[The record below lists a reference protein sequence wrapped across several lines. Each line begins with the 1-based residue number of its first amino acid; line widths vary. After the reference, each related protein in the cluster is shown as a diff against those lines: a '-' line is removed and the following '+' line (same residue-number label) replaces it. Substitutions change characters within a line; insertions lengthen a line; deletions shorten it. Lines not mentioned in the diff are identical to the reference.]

1 MHRRHRRRLQDLVTA
16 IRHGCTLENAGT
28 RLFPNGERHLR
39 PLRTLARLYPPELLA
54 ASAAIAERCQFDL
67 GQLHYQYPAELVPAG
82 SSASAHLRALTEA
95 GAGARWPQGVPPAGA
110 GLLAKELRLIADL
123 GDEHFFLTVH
133 DVVDFARPRGIL
145 CQGRGSA
152 ANSAVCYALGITE
165 VDPARMNLLV
175 ERFISRERREPPDI
189 DVDFEHERR
198 EEVIQYIYAK
208 YGRERTALAATVVTY
223 RSRSAR
229 RDVERALGITAAGQ
243 RAALAARL
251 TAHRRR
257 LSRHPSPHVCGVLI
271 SRGP

>member
-1 MHRRHRRRLQDLVTA
+1 MQRGPA
-16 IRHGCTLENAGT
+16 AGAAGT
-28 RLFPNGERHLR
+28 GPARLLGALPAHHPLTPPRRQG
-39 PLRTLARLYPPELLA
+39 PLRAHALGPRVRSRSLPA

-95 GAGARWPQGVPPAGA
+95 GAGARWPQGVPPAVA
-110 GLLAKELRLIADL
+110 VLLEKELRLIADL
-123 GDEHFFLTVH
+123 EYEHFFLTVH
-133 DVVDFARPRGIL
+133 DVVDFARQRGIL

-189 DVDFEHERR
+189 DFDFEHERR
-198 EEVIQYIYAK
+198 EEGIQCTYAK

-223 RSRSAR
+223 
-229 RDVERALGITAAGQ
+229 L
-243 RAALAARL
+243 
-251 TAHRRR
+251 
-257 LSRHPSPHVCGVLI
+257 
-271 SRGP
+271 